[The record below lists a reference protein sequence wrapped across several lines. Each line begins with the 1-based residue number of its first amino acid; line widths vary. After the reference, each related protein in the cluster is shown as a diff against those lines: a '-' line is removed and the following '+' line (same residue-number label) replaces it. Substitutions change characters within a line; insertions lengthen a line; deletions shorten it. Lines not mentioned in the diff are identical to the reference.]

1 MPRILLV
8 DDDQKLRRVLSM
20 RLSALG
26 FEVTAVE
33 SAEAALQSLDS
44 AQPNV
49 VLTDL
54 RMPGMDGLQLLQRL
68 QITRPALPVI
78 ILTAHGDVPEAVR
91 ATQEGAVAFLTKPVA
106 REQLEDLLQRY
117 LPATVA
123 DGPDSGM
130 PVDDGEELSRNPRMR
145 ELLSDAKQI
154 ASSDCTVLINGPSG
168 AGKEVL
174 ARYIHAQ
181 SPRAKR
187 PFVAMNCGAM
197 PAELLESELFG
208 HKKGAF
214 TGATSDHLGLFR
226 AAEGGTILLDEIGD
240 MPPELQVKL
249 LRVLEARQVR
259 PVGESRTVAVDVR
272 VLSATHRD
280 LEDKIAAGEFRE
292 DLFYRLNVVRLRIPA
307 LEERR
312 EDIPALVQHKLKQLQ
327 QAGAPKRVYA
337 PEAMSTLVAAK
348 WPGNIRQLFN
358 VVEQNVALAAGSVI
372 SVGQVEKALGSPVA
386 GSGGVSTL
394 DAARDAC
401 TRDYL
406 RQVLEITQGNVSQ
419 AARLAGRNRTDLYKL
434 FKKYDLEPKSFK
446 RRST

>member
-1 MPRILLV
+1 MARILLV

-20 RLSALG
+20 RLTALG
-26 FEVTAVE
+26 FDVSDVE
-33 SAEAALQSLDS
+33 SAEAALQNLDT
-44 AQPNV
+44 AQPDL
-49 VLTDL
+49 VLSDL

-78 ILTAHGDVPEAVR
+78 ILTAHGDVAEAVR
-91 ATQEGAVAFLTKPVA
+91 ATQEGAVAFLTKLIS
-106 REQLEDLLQRY
+106 REQLEEALQRY
-117 LPATVA
+117 
-123 DGPDSGM
+123 M
-130 PVDDGEELSRNPRMR
+130 PMPGAVDAQAEGDDEGEGLSRNPRML
-145 ELLSDAKQI
+145 ELLRDAKQI

-249 LRVLEARQVR
+249 LRVLEERQVR

-312 EDIPALVQHKLKQLQ
+312 EDIPALVQHKLQQLQ

-386 GSGGVSTL
+386 SSGGVSTL

>member
-1 MPRILLV
+1 
-8 DDDQKLRRVLSM
+8 M
-20 RLSALG
+20 RLSAMG
-26 FEVTAVE
+26 YEVTAVD
-33 SAEAALQSLDS
+33 SAEAALQSLDT
-44 AQPNV
+44 AQPEL
-49 VLTDL
+49 VLSDL

-68 QITRPALPVI
+68 QVTRPALPVI

-91 ATQEGAVAFLTKPVA
+91 ATQEGAVAFLSKPVA
-106 REQLEDLLQRY
+106 RDELEDVLQRY
-117 LPATVA
+117 LPASVA
-123 DGPDSGM
+123 EGAQAATANKEGD
-130 PVDDGEELSRNPRMR
+130 ELSRNPRML
-145 ELLSDAKQI
+145 ELLSDAKQV
-154 ASSDCTVLINGPSG
+154 ASSECTVLINGPSG

-181 SPRAKR
+181 SPRAQR

-240 MPPELQVKL
+240 MPAELQVKL
-249 LRVLEARQVR
+249 LRVLEERRVR

-312 EDIPALVQHKLKQLQ
+312 EDIPALVQHKLQQLQ
-327 QAGAPKRVYA
+327 QAGASKRVYA
-337 PEAMSTLVAAK
+337 PEAMNALVAAQ

-372 SVGQVEKALGSPVA
+372 SLGQVEKALGKTLAS
-386 GSGGVSTL
+386 SGGVSTL
-394 DAARDAC
+394 DEARDAC

-406 RQVLEITQGNVSQ
+406 RQVLDITEGNVSQ

-434 FKKYDLEPKSFK
+434 FKKFDLEPKSFK
-446 RRST
+446 RRNN